1 MYLQGIYDCIINV
14 ICTSR
19 SIREINK
26 LNNVALFFIPL
37 GFFKSLPNLEAYS
50 ELVI

>member
-1 MYLQGIYDCIINV
+1 MLFCMRWD
-14 ICTSR
+14 
-19 SIREINK
+19 
-26 LNNVALFFIPL
+26 LFFIPL